1 MRRALLLLALCCG
14 CGYHFSARSD
24 SLPTEGKRVFAPTFQ
39 NDTAEPGLEIVF
51 TDAFRAELANAHA
64 AGDPGCAVQAKG
76 TVTASAGG
84 PGLVYTNP
92 TGSPAS
98 LGPLGTSSAAYYV
111 SAAACVR
118 LVEGEK
124 ALANTC
130 VNGTEDYAPGR
141 DALEIEAARRV
152 ALQRL
157 AKRLMREAFDKLSTG
172 F

>member
-1 MRRALLLLALCCG
+1 MRRALVLLALLCG
-14 CGYHFSARSD
+14 CGYRFGARSD

-39 NDTAEPGLEIVF
+39 NDTADPGLEVVF

-64 AGDPGCAVQAKG
+64 AGDSDCAVQAKG
-76 TVTASAGG
+76 VVTASGGG

-92 TGSPAS
+92 TGNPQS
-98 LGPLGTSSAAYYV
+98 LGPFGNTPAAYSV
-111 SAAACVR
+111 SASACVR
-118 LVEGEK
+118 LVETEK
-124 ALANTC
+124 VLANAC

-141 DALEIEAARRV
+141 DALEMEAARRV

-157 AKRLMREAFDKLSTG
+157 AKKLMREAFDKLSSG